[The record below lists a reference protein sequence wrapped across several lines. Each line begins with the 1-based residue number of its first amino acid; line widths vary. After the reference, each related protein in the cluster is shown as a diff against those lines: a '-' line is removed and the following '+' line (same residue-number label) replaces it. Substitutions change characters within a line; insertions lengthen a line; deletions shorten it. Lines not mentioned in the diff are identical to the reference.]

1 MVIKNDRKYKDSDP
15 RVSKEVDFYP
25 NHHADLCDQI
35 NVLQKAVANAR
46 GDNLLKIA
54 TVSNELDKILQNFK
68 DPVSLQCKRCGH
80 EWVYHGKNPFRVR
93 CTYCGTTVM
102 VRTSR
107 VDT

>member
-1 MVIKNDRKYKDSDP
+1 MEKKHTHSNKDFGYT
-15 RVSKEVDFYP
+15 VSKDAIFTK
-25 NHHADLCDQI
+25 HLTDLSDQI
-35 NVLQKAVANAR
+35 NVLQKALANSP

-68 DPVSLQCKRCGH
+68 DPVSLQCKRCGR
-80 EWVYHGKNPFRVR
+80 EWLYHGKNPYRAR

-102 VRTSR
+102 VGSSR